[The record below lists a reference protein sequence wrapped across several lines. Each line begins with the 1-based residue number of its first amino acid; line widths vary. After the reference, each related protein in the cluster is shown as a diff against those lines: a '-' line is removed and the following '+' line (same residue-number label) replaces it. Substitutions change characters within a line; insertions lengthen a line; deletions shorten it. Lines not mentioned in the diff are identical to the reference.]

1 MKKLFTIKLVFLY
14 IFLAG
19 FLFSCT
25 ELFSNGNGADDLI
38 SLDQKVE
45 TLLSKMT
52 LEEKIGQMNQYNG
65 FWDCTGPAP
74 KGGHAE
80 KKYDD
85 FRLFLASGEGDAGW
99 AVYLDILRKPRYLNT
114 LILTVLVS
122 LATTFAALAV
132 STTAGMFLVR
142 NRFRGRGSLLA
153 VLTLPLAFPGVVIG
167 FLIIL
172 LGGRQG
178 LINQITPGHVV
189 FAYSALGLFLGY
201 LYFSIPRV
209 LLTVMA
215 AAEKLDPAL
224 EEAARTMV
232 ATPYSVM
239 KDVII
244 PGLMPSLIASGAIA
258 FATAMGAFGTAFTLA
273 TNIDV
278 IPMVIYTEFTLS
290 ANIAMASALSIVL
303 GIITWILLLIA
314 RSLTG
319 STVAGGG

>member
-1 MKKLFTIKLVFLY
+1 M
-14 IFLAG
+14 
-19 FLFSCT
+19 
-25 ELFSNGNGADDLI
+25 
-38 SLDQKVE
+38 
-45 TLLSKMT
+45 
-52 LEEKIGQMNQYNG
+52 
-65 FWDCTGPAP
+65 
-74 KGGHAE
+74 
-80 KKYDD
+80 
-85 FRLFLASGEGDAGW
+85 ASGEGDAGW

-114 LILTVLVS
+114 LILTVLIS

-132 STTAGMFLVR
+132 STTVGMFLVR

-172 LGGRQG
+172 LGGHQG
-178 LINQITPGHVV
+178 LVNQITPGHVV

-224 EEAARTMV
+224 EEAARTMG

-244 PGLMPSLIASGAIA
+244 PGLIPSLIASRAIA
-258 FATAMGAFGTAFTLA
+258 FATAMGAFGTAFTLT

-290 ANIAMASALSIVL
+290 ANISMASALSIVL
-303 GIITWILLLIA
+303 GIITWILLPIA

-319 STVAGGG
+319 STVTGGG